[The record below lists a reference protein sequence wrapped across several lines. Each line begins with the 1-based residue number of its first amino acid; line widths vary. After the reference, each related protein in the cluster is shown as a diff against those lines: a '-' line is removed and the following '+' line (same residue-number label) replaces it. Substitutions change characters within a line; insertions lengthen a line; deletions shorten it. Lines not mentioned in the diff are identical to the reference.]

1 MEKNE
6 IPKINNNIKPISM
19 YDEMS
24 SSYLSYAM
32 SVIVSRALPDIRDG
46 LKPVHRRIIYAM
58 HKGGFDWSKQF
69 RKSARIVGD
78 VIGKYH
84 PHGDQAVYDALVR
97 MVQEFSMSLPL
108 VDGQGNFGSIDGDPP
123 AAMRYTETKLAKVSQ
138 FLIDD
143 IEKNTVSFKS
153 NYDETEQ
160 EPIVLPAQYPN
171 LLVNGA
177 GGIAVGMATSIPP
190 HNLGEVVDG
199 TLALIKNKDIK
210 INELMKH
217 IPGPDFPTGG
227 LIIGKDIIKQGY
239 KTGRGSFKIRGEIS
253 VENLKNGKDR
263 LVVSSIP
270 YQINKSN
277 LNERIAELVRDKK
290 IEGISDIR
298 DESNSEGI
306 RVSIDLRRNVEPETV
321 KRQLY
326 KYTSIESSFGFN
338 SLAIVDQKPKTC
350 NLKDFLENFLK
361 FREDV
366 VIKRT
371 KFDLKKAEER
381 VHILLGLSVSVENID
396 KVIKIIRSSKN
407 PDEAKNSL
415 LKTTWKINKSSKLI
429 KLVDSKN
436 YKGKYVLSN
445 DQVISILELR
455 LQKLTAIGINE
466 IEVEIKK
473 LAEEISKYKK
483 IINSKNE
490 LLRVISSDLQMIKD
504 KFSVPR
510 RTKIIDAILNY
521 DIEETIQKES
531 VIITITLQGY
541 IKRGALSGVKQQ
553 KRGGKGKT
561 GIKTREE
568 DSVVQTLSVDTHTSL
583 LFFSTEGLAYKVK
596 AWKIPEGS
604 ASSKGKSL
612 FNILPLKNHQSIS
625 SIMPFPDEDVDK
637 KNMHIIF
644 ATSKGKI
651 RKNNL
656 EDFSSINASG
666 KIAMKLDSDDK
677 IIGVKICTDDQ
688 DIMLNTK
695 FGKCIRFESKKL
707 RVFKGRSSKGIR
719 GINLSEQDTIVSLS
733 IIDKDDIKKNKS
745 KTRDEKSEVK
755 AKEKYILSITENGYG
770 KRTSHYDFRVTNRG
784 GKGIIGI
791 VNSPRNGNVSSSFPV
806 FEGDQI
812 LISTNKGRVIRTAVT
827 EIRIAG
833 RNTQGFS
840 LAMILGVIFGTYSSI
855 YIANPILV
863 ALKVSQRTIVKE
875 EKD

>member
-1 MEKNE
+1 MQKNE
-6 IPKINNNIKPISM
+6 VTKDLNIKPISM

-32 SVIVSRALPDIRDG
+32 SVIISRALPDIRDG
-46 LKPVHRRIIYAM
+46 LKPVHRRILYAM

-97 MVQEFSMSLPL
+97 MVQDFSMSVPL
-108 VDGQGNFGSIDGDPP
+108 IDGQGNFGSIDGDPP
-123 AAMRYTETKLAKVSQ
+123 AAMRYTETKLAKISQ

-160 EPIVLPAQYPN
+160 EPTVLPAQYPN

-190 HNLGEVVDG
+190 HNLGEIIDG

-210 INELMKH
+210 VKELMKH

-227 LIIGKDIIKQGY
+227 VIIGKDIIREGY
-239 KTGRGSFKIRGEIS
+239 KTGRGSFKIRGEIN

-263 LVVSSIP
+263 LVITSIP
-270 YQINKSN
+270 YQVNKSN
-277 LNERIAELVRDKK
+277 LNEKIAELVRDKK

-298 DESNSEGI
+298 DESNREGI
-306 RVSIDLRRNVEPETV
+306 RVAIDLRRSVEPETI

-326 KYTSIESSFGFN
+326 KYTSIETSFGFN
-338 SLAIVDQKPKTC
+338 SLAIVDNKPKTC
-350 NLKDFLENFLK
+350 SLKDFLENFLK

-366 VIKRT
+366 VIKKT
-371 KFDLKKAEER
+371 KYDLKKAEDR
-381 VHILLGLSVSVENID
+381 VHVLLGLSVSVENID

-407 PDEAKNSL
+407 PEEAKNTL
-415 LKTTWKINKSSKLI
+415 IKTKWKITKSAKLI

-436 YKGKYVLSN
+436 YKGSYNLSET
-445 DQVISILELR
+445 QVTSILELR
-455 LQKLTAIGINE
+455 LQKLTALGINE
-466 IEVEIKK
+466 IEEEIKK
-473 LAEEISKYKK
+473 LSELITKYKK
-483 IINSKNE
+483 IINSKSELLKVISNE
-490 LLRVISSDLQMIKD
+490 LSQIKE
-504 KFSVPR
+504 KFSSPR
-510 RTKIIDAILNY
+510 RTQIIDAVLNY
-521 DIEETIQKES
+521 NIEETIQKES

-541 IKRGALSGVKQQ
+541 IKRGALSNVKQQ

-561 GIKTREE
+561 GIKTRDE
-568 DSVVQTLSVDTHTSL
+568 DSVVQTLSVNTHTSV

-604 ASSKGKSL
+604 AASKGKSL

-625 SIMPFPDEDVDK
+625 SIMPFPDSDVDTK
-637 KNMHIIF
+637 DMHIIF
-644 ATSKGKI
+644 ATSEGKI

-656 EDFSSINASG
+656 EDFTSINASG
-666 KIAMKLDSDDK
+666 KIAMKLDGNDK
-677 IIGVKICTDDQ
+677 IIGVKICRDDQ
-688 DIMLNTK
+688 DIILSTK
-695 FGKCIRFESKKL
+695 LGKCIRFESKKL

-719 GINLSEQDTIVSLS
+719 GINLAENDTIVSLS
-733 IIDKDDIKKNKS
+733 IIDHDSNKKAKNKNQ
-745 KTRDEKSEVK
+745 KSEIK
-755 AKEKYILSITENGYG
+755 AKEKFILSITENGYG
-770 KRTSHYDFRVTNRG
+770 KRTSHYDYRVTNRG

-791 VNSPRNGNVSSSFPV
+791 VNSQRNGNVSSSFPV

-812 LISTNKGRVIRTAVT
+812 LISTNKGRVIRTAVK

-833 RNTQGFS
+833 RNTQGVRIIK
-840 LAMILGVIFGTYSSI
+840 LTGDE
-855 YIANPILV
+855 
-863 ALKVSQRTIVKE
+863 KVVSAIKL
-875 EKD
+875 DDNLI